1 LRRRGC
7 RRCERTSEHRR
18 RRRGWRDDR
27 SGSDWRRLAGRRDRF
42 GCGNRSFCRRSLRC
56 RSLDNGNVGKRS
68 FADSSFADS
77 SFADSSFAD
86 SSFGNGCLFDNWS
99 VHNGRFDSGC
109 FFGDRSLDNGCLFGA
124 RSFDDGCFNERS
136 FDHRS
141 WSNDS
146 VDRWL
151 LGDRR
156 R

>member
-1 LRRRGC
+1 
-7 RRCERTSEHRR
+7 
-18 RRRGWRDDR
+18 
-27 SGSDWRRLAGRRDRF
+27 
-42 GCGNRSFCRRSLRC
+42 
-56 RSLDNGNVGKRS
+56 
-68 FADSSFADS
+68 
-77 SFADSSFAD
+77 
-86 SSFGNGCLFDNWS
+86 LFDNWS

-124 RSFDDGCFNERS
+124 RSFDDGCFNKRS

-146 VDRWL
+146 VDRWS